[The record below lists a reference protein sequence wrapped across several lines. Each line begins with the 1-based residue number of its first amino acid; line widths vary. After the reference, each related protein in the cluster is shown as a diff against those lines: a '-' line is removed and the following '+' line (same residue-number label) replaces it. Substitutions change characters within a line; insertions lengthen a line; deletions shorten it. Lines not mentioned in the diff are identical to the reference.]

1 MEDIGK
7 QVDFENKA
15 RRLTLP
21 GFQTSHTALAI
32 KTVLLQKSR
41 HGDQWDEIESPE
53 IDMVN

>member
-1 MEDIGK
+1 MENIGK